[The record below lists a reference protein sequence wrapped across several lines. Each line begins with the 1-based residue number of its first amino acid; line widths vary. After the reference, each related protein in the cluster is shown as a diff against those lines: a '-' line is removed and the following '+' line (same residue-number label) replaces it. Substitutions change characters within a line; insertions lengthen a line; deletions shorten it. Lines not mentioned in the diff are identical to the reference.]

1 MELITRRFKAG
12 TGRCKELLEQMSMNN
27 DGTISIFISNELT
40 AKQVE
45 EIMIVNNIQIYS
57 LFLLKGL
64 ERCQGQD
71 IDKIVKDTIEAM
83 MTVTTEER
91 KCYLYL
97 HLDREIELKQYDKYR
112 NLIVYNFTQ
121 EAIR

>member
-27 DGTISIFISNELT
+27 DGTISIFISNVLT
-40 AKQVE
+40 AKEVE

-57 LFLLKGL
+57 LFLLKAL

-71 IDKIVKDTIEAM
+71 INKVVKDTIEAM

-97 HLDREIELKQYDKYR
+97 HLDRDIELKQYNKYR